1 MSETTFGRTIRSQ
14 RTKLGLSQTR
24 VGELVG
30 RSPSSVRSWE
40 RDKSRPN
47 DPGVITALSA
57 VLGIDESVLFER
69 AGLELPVVEDSP
81 TVEQALATLNPE
93 AVVEDSEPADLEN
106 ERSDIDDEP
115 VPQPPLDTSAPAPA
129 YVAPAEPYVI
139 TTAIPPPHEP
149 SYMEDRTQ
157 RQLYRVRNLAT
168 IVILVSLGIAFLW
181 ALTQSF
187 DAFVTWWD
195 EFFGSLR
202 L

>member
-1 MSETTFGRTIRSQ
+1 
-14 RTKLGLSQTR
+14 
-24 VGELVG
+24 
-30 RSPSSVRSWE
+30 
-40 RDKSRPN
+40 
-47 DPGVITALSA
+47 
-57 VLGIDESVLFER
+57 LGIDESVLFER
-69 AGLELPVVEDSP
+69 AGLEMPVVEDSP

-93 AVVEDSEPADLEN
+93 AVVEDGEPADLEN

-115 VPQPPLDTSAPAPA
+115 VPQPPLDTSAATPAPG